1 MARFNN
7 VFIILKYTLIYLIYN
22 EMILLKYYFI
32 MMSFYDK

>member
-7 VFIILKYTLIYLIYN
+7 IFIILKYTLIHLIYN